1 MITKSKTTNDLH
13 YDKQQTLKTRFK
25 YCTVSLKVETYD
37 KSLKDIRNK
46 AEETKQKIT
55 SEEKVNKTMK
65 NILGK
70 NTEKRRDNGN
80 NQ

>member
-1 MITKSKTTNDLH
+1 MINNKPWRHAS
-13 YDKQQTLKTRFK
+13 K

-46 AEETKQKIT
+46 AEETKQKIA
-55 SEEKVNKTMK
+55 SEEKVNKAMK

-70 NTEKRRDNGN
+70 NSEKRRDNGN